1 MSANTL
7 QGRCLCGAVRFEAA
21 PEKLQMG
28 ACHCSM
34 CRRWSGGVFLAV
46 ECGALAIADESQLGI
61 YKSSDWGER
70 CFCKT
75 CGSTLFWRMQDGSH
89 AAVSA
94 QAFEEPGKF
103 TLVSEIFVDE
113 QPASY
118 AFANATKR
126 MTGAEFIAAF
136 QAGAE
141 NTNG

>member
-1 MSANTL
+1 MAQAL
-7 QGRCLCGAVRFEAA
+7 KGQCLCGAVTFEAA
-21 PEKLQMG
+21 PEKLEMG

-46 ECGALAIADESQLGI
+46 ECGVLKIADESQLGV
-61 YKSSDWGER
+61 YKSSEWGER
-70 CFCKT
+70 CFCKA

-89 AAVSA
+89 AAVSV
-94 QAFEEPGKF
+94 QAFDDPGAF
-103 TLVSEIFVDE
+103 ALVSEIFSDE

-126 MTGAEFIAAF
+126 MTGAETIAAF

-141 NTNG
+141 SDNG